1 MRALLSS
8 LRDVFRTIAELLQL
22 YTRGGRLWLLP
33 MVVVLL
39 VFGILLILASATPL
53 GPFIYTLF

>member
-8 LRDVFRTIAELLQL
+8 LRDVFRTIVELLQL

-39 VFGILLILASATPL
+39 LFGILLILASATPL

>member
-1 MRALLSS
+1 MRVLLSS
-8 LRDVFRTIAELLQL
+8 LRDVFRTIVELLQL

-39 VFGILLILASATPL
+39 LFGILLILASATPL